1 MIQLI
6 HFVQKKRSAI
16 NDEGMPLHGR
26 ALMKGHLLW
35 NSTSSS
41 QNLALSRLTNAG
53 HSSIRHE
60 VDQCEETVMHDVNI
74 GEMRRMKH
82 QRRQE
87 AYDKDEESR
96 RMLVQGQGY
105 GVHSTADLRNLV
117 CENLALVLSLF
128 QQNAGGMVLGL
139 GMAAFE
145 M

>member
-105 GVHSTADLRNLV
+105 GVHSTAVRSETVFHACFHVSHNNPHRFVECMHEKLIWY
-117 CENLALVLSLF
+117 
-128 QQNAGGMVLGL
+128 M
-139 GMAAFE
+139 
-145 M
+145 